1 MTRNATRCP
10 APSYRALLR
19 GKLQTQ
25 LDGSVRAISGFA
37 RQNISP
43 DYIAARFEISTIPTP
58 GRTKQDEEISM
69 ETVTQESRDGSQY
82 VEMSFHS
89 AGGYDEEPE
98 VVVFSRR
105 PGGRAESQVC
115 SDPPLIREIPR
126 EILFRAELGT
136 MLIETAMEGRHHVDA
151 IVIDPR
157 SNGAATRASIRIRPY
172 KGAMLSTYRARAWEF
187 EYEYFSLDDPDT
199 VVVRELEVI
208 TSEIVPLFS
217 TMDWGDGSISLQYT
231 IQATRRM
238 S

>member
-1 MTRNATRCP
+1 
-10 APSYRALLR
+10 LLR

-25 LDGSVRAISGFA
+25 LDGSVRAIRGFA
-37 RQNISP
+37 RQNKSP
-43 DYIAARFEISTIPTP
+43 DYIAARFEVSTIPTP
-58 GRTKQDEEISM
+58 GGTKQDDEISM

-82 VEMSFHS
+82 VDMSSYS

-105 PGGRAESQVC
+105 PDGTASSHVC
-115 SDPPLIREIPR
+115 SDPPLTREIPR
-126 EILFRAELGT
+126 EILFRGELGA
-136 MLIETAMEGRHHVDA
+136 MLIEAAIEGRDHVDA

-157 SNGAATRASIRIRPY
+157 SNGDATRASIRIRPY
-172 KGAMLSTYRARAWEF
+172 KGALLSTHRARAWEF
-187 EYEYFSLDDPDT
+187 EYEHFSLDDPDT
-199 VVVRELEVI
+199 AVVRELEVI

-231 IQATRRM
+231 IQAARRL